1 MGIIRDLWE
10 YCDKHSEEKRSKL
23 IYLDDWLDENPQYK
37 QSSEIDNH
45 GKEKPKSMTFD
56 NEE

>member
-10 YCDKHSEEKRSKL
+10 FCDKQIENRRTKL

-37 QSSEIDNH
+37 QSPKDDNH
-45 GKEKPKSMTFD
+45 EKEKPKSLKFD
-56 NEE
+56 NE